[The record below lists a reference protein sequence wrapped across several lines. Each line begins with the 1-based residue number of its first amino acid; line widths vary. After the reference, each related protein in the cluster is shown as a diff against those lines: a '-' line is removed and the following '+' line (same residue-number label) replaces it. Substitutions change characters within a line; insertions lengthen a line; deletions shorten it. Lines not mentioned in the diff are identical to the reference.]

1 MAAEEAKSVA
11 HDTKVNCKTCK
22 ITFKEWTDY
31 HTHKMTSWKHICCD
45 ICSTDFHTD
54 EGLKRHRTL
63 LHPKEQDLS
72 CLGCGKKYIRL
83 GSLIA
88 HLELDSCQAINS
100 EARENLAARRRQ
112 RQQLHAKFKASLRN
126 IDDNAGPRTGIS
138 LLDSRDIPINATHP
152 ISTNLTY
159 PDIPPPP
166 PTFEGKVTRAT
177 VFGGWETTILEE
189 DEPFKQSQE
198 LISTLQPEPVMD
210 LQPDEDLISF
220 TEIAKGMSQPW
231 GVSSKKMAK
240 ETPKP
245 NKEVKYESVENSFP
259 IAIAPSMEE
268 SNFPSLPSASNFK
281 DAGMKAPNFMD
292 APLDDSKFS
301 SIWDT
306 KHIVSN
312 SRKHVPPPPMGVP
325 PSTAAPPVKDV
336 AARAGVLPPLRM
348 RALVNPLPEKEYA
361 PYDPKDPTFRAQRYW
376 VPFTQKFKCP
386 QKLCKKSFDTESGLT
401 QHLLSVAHAGNN
413 RLICPNCYRS
423 FGTYTALTQHCE
435 SQGVRCKIREAD
447 NYGRVVDDITASVAD
462 VIGRHDD
469 ETVRYTVNKE
479 GWGDIEALSHITRRH
494 KEAEENNSNKRANYW
509 KEHDK
514 DFEW

>member
-1 MAAEEAKSVA
+1 MASEEVKGIV
-11 HDTKVNCKTCK
+11 HDTKVHCK
-22 ITFKEWTDY
+22 ICQVTFTEWTDY
-31 HTHKMTSWKHICCD
+31 HNHKMTSREHICCD
-45 ICSTDFHTD
+45 ICSNDFHTD

-88 HLELDSCQAINS
+88 HLELDSCHAINS

-112 RQQLHAKFKASLRN
+112 RQQLHEKFKASLKN
-126 IDDNAGPRTGIS
+126 IDDNAGIS
-138 LLDSRDIPINATHP
+138 VLGSRAIPTNATHP
-152 ISTNLTY
+152 IPNNLAY
-159 PDIPPPP
+159 PDVPPP
-166 PTFEGKVTRAT
+166 PTFEGKLTHT
-177 VFGGWETTILEE
+177 VEFGGWETTILEE
-189 DEPFKQSQE
+189 DDPSRESQE
-198 LISTLQPEPVMD
+198 LISNIQPQSVMELQPG
-210 LQPDEDLISF
+210 EDLISF
-220 TEIAKGMSQPW
+220 TDVVKGMSQPW
-231 GVSSKKMAK
+231 GIPSKKIAK

-245 NKEVKYESVENSFP
+245 AEEVKYECFDDSFP
-259 IAIAPSMEE
+259 IAIAPSMKE
-268 SNFPSLPSASNFK
+268 SNFPPLPSANNFK

-292 APLDDSKFS
+292 TPLDDSKFS

-306 KHIVSN
+306 KHIIAN
-312 SRKHVPPPPMGVP
+312 AQTPIPPPP
-325 PSTAAPPVKDV
+325 TAASPVTDV
-336 AARAGVLPPLRM
+336 AARAGGLPPLRM
-348 RALVNPLPEKEYA
+348 RPLVNPLPEKEYA
-361 PYDPKDPTFRAQRYW
+361 PYDPNDPKFRAQRYW

-386 QKLCKKSFDTESGLT
+386 HRLCKKSFNTESGLT
-401 QHLLSVAHAGNN
+401 QHLLSAAHAGNN

-479 GWGDIEALSHITRRH
+479 GWGDIEAISHMARRH
-494 KEAEENNSNKRANYW
+494 NEAEEKKSRNRANYW
-509 KEHDK
+509 KEHDE